1 MFSRKPPTVT
11 CPWCSEKVPDQQDS
25 KLDHWQGHLEQ
36 IKDNNG
42 DRAYIF
48 RCPCG
53 VADGAWGAGEPDS
66 KAKFS
71 GACGI
76 ATHLAEQHGIMP

>member
-1 MFSRKPPTVT
+1 MAVK
-11 CPWCSEKVPDQQDS
+11 CPWCSEQLEDNAKM
-25 KLDHWQGHLEQ
+25 DHWETHLTA
-36 IKDNNG
+36 IKDNSG

-53 VADGAWGAGEPDS
+53 VADGAWGAGEPE
-66 KAKFS
+66 KQAKER

-76 ATHLAEQHGIMP
+76 AMHLFERHGIPL